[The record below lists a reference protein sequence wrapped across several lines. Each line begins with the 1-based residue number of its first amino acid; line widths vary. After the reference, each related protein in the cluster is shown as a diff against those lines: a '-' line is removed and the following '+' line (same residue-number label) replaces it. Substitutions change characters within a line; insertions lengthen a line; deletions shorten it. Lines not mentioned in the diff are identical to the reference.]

1 MVYKVKDNRAGNTGA
16 RCDQGAKLTAE
27 KLNSLLDKKY
37 HFTDS
42 TIKKRSAAY
51 LCVLQEF
58 LFRIN
63 NYNKTDGKKWF
74 LTPIEFI
81 FYSSS

>member
-1 MVYKVKDNRAGNTGA
+1 MNQSTKTHG
-16 RCDQGAKLTAE
+16 LTAE

-37 HFTDS
+37 HYTDS